1 VIVVVKYRIMD
12 NNIRKI
18 VNSLRKIPFIKE
30 ILFYSGEK
38 NSIFANNY
46 KIWEEGSDL
55 NPIEEVYDVKI
66 LELARRMYFPTCG

>member
-1 VIVVVKYRIMD
+1 MIVVVKYRIMD

-46 KIWEEGSDL
+46 KNLGRGI
-55 NPIEEVYDVKI
+55 
-66 LELARRMYFPTCG
+66 